1 MKNKPSKNW
10 IFIAGPCAA
19 EDQAQIMKTAKALS
33 KIGVPI
39 LRAGIWKPRTNPNDW
54 QGAGDVALNWMTE
67 AKKKTGILTAT
78 EVRDSRTLALAIE
91 SCIDYLWIG
100 SRNAQN
106 YALLEEVGMA
116 TSKSKAPVILKRAM
130 SSSLSEWLGSAG
142 YIAKYNSN
150 IILCERGIRGYSPDT
165 RNILDLQTAYLAKLQ
180 SNYKVIVD
188 VSHAAGRTDLI
199 FPMSMAVKA
208 AGFDGL
214 MIETHPAPK
223 TAKTDNFQQVD
234 LKEIKRIFNAVVS
247 FDKLS

>member
-1 MKNKPSKNW
+1 MSSKSF

-19 EDQAQIMKTAKALS
+19 ENSAQIMQTAKALS

-39 LRAGIWKPRTNPNDW
+39 MRAGIWKPRTNPNDW
-54 QGAGDVALNWMTE
+54 QGAGDIALDWMTE

-78 EVRDSRTLALAIE
+78 EVKDSRTIELAIKAG
-91 SCIDYLWIG
+91 IDYLWIG

-106 YALLEEVGMA
+106 YALLEEVGRA
-116 TSKSKAPVILKRAM
+116 TAENKTPVILKRSM
-130 SSSLSEWLGSAG
+130 SSSLAEWLGGAG
-142 YIAKYNSN
+142 YVAKYNPN
-150 IILCERGIRGYSPDT
+150 VILCERGIRGYSPDT

-208 AGFDGL
+208 SGLDGL
-214 MIETHPAPK
+214 MIEAHPDPK
-223 TAKTDNFQQVD
+223 NAKTDSFQQID
-234 LKEIKRIFNAVVS
+234 FKEIKKIFNAV
-247 FDKLS
+247 KN